1 MVQSVHPA
9 SLNNL
14 VHETLI
20 DMNTRL
26 QVSQWCE
33 RQFGRAWEPFNNP
46 EGRWN
51 MVWGG
56 HDEDF
61 KTLAY
66 DKLTKSNKY
75 KVCFEDEQ
83 DLAVFKLTW
92 S

>member
-1 MVQSVHPA
+1 
-9 SLNNL
+9 
-14 VHETLI
+14 
-20 DMNTRL
+20 
-26 QVSQWCE
+26 
-33 RQFGRAWEPFNNP
+33 
-46 EGRWN
+46 